1 MLFYNDAA
9 KILIIS
15 ETSKHLTKFLPKDMG
30 YLVNFPY
37 IRKKEKDRRAKSFP

>member
-15 ETSKHLTKFLPKDMG
+15 ETSKHLPKFLQKDVCDLVNLLDTQ
-30 YLVNFPY
+30 YLV
-37 IRKKEKDRRAKSFP
+37 K

>member
-15 ETSKHLTKFLPKDMG
+15 ETSKHLTKFLLKDIN
-30 YLVNFPY
+30 YLVNFY
-37 IRKKEKDRRAKSFP
+37 YTLKNEKWGSNFT

>member
-15 ETSKHLTKFLPKDMG
+15 ETSKHLPKFLLKEIG
-30 YLVNFPY
+30 RLVNFPY
-37 IRKKEKDRRAKSFP
+37 ILKNAKDRGAKSFP